1 MNWSLSQMRNLTV
14 MIKNKIAL
22 DQIGLNATKD
32 HRSGMVSRILSL
44 MLYLPVARILLH
56 FQEAIESSEKDKW
69 MEAMVEENESS
80 SKNKTWELTELPK
93 EKKPIG
99 CKWVFKKKEAVSE
112 KEGERFKA

>member
-56 FQEAIESSEKDKW
+56 FRKQ
-69 MEAMVEENESS
+69 
-80 SKNKTWELTELPK
+80 L
-93 EKKPIG
+93 
-99 CKWVFKKKEAVSE
+99 
-112 KEGERFKA
+112 KALKRISGWKLWWRRMSL